1 MSKKKLLSILMVMIG
16 TTLSILS
23 AEAQNVLTQSCN
35 LMQPGD
41 SVTMQIVDYMD
52 EGEAGENAVWDFS
65 GIDCSGIYYI
75 KYDTLQ
81 HSQLVGYDAHNTY
94 KFSLDHNRLMLSNKE
109 SALQGMN
116 YLQPKLLQVFPLQ
129 YNETVSEE
137 YCGEGRYCGTH
148 YERTFGTIQITAD
161 GQGTLI
167 LVENDTLPNTLRV
180 YTVNTASIRLNSDSC
195 RNDSDNMKQVI
206 TERYQWFTRGFRYP
220 VFETVTS
227 STYDNLDYVSTQQYA
242 YCCPPSIQ
250 SEITDSINE
259 EIRYRDM
266 LDRQNGKNPK
276 DDNPKS
282 DKKEDKCIFD
292 YKLIQD
298 DNQVVLTYDISEN
311 AHIHIMVVD
320 IMGVVYRNIQQTNE
334 AGNGYT
340 IGIDGSGLR
349 RGQYIIYMNVNGNI
363 YNNKIQ
369 VK

>member
-1 MSKKKLLSILMVMIG
+1 MRKKKIFFLLVMIG
-16 TTLSILS
+16 IMLSFFS
-23 AEAQNVLTQSCN
+23 AEAQNVLTKKCN

-52 EGEAGENAVWDFS
+52 AGEAGENAVWNFN

-75 KYDTLQ
+75 KYNTLDS
-81 HSQLVGYDAHNTY
+81 SQFVGYDTQNTY
-94 KFSLDHNRLMLSNKE
+94 TFSFDHNHLMLSNKE
-109 SALQGMN
+109 SALQCMN
-116 YLQPKLLQVFPLQ
+116 YLQPQLLQVFPFQ
-129 YNETVSEE
+129 YNETFSKE
-137 YCGEGRYCGTH
+137 YSGEGRYCGTH

-167 LVENDTLPNTLRV
+167 LADNDTLSNTLRV
-180 YTVNTASIRLNSDSC
+180 YTINTASIRLNSDSC

-227 STYDNLDYVSTQQYA
+227 STYNNLNYVSTQQYA
-242 YCCPPSIQ
+242 YCCPPSVQ

-259 EIRYRDM
+259 EIRYRDI

-282 DKKEDKCIFD
+282 DKKGDKCIFD

-298 DNQVVLTYDISEN
+298 GNQVVLTYDISEN
-311 AHIHIMVVD
+311 AHIHIIVVD
-320 IMGVVYRNIQQTNE
+320 IMGVVYCNIRQTNE